1 MIDLYLAF
9 QGTVC
14 LRSYVLGG
22 FVDRVLVEVYDIEL
36 KEFGLGSRSSD
47 IDVQSTLHSLSLRRS
62 VGWV

>member
-22 FVDRVLVEVYDIEL
+22 FVDRVLVGVYDIEL
-36 KEFGLGSRSSD
+36 EGLALGPGQ
-47 IDVQSTLHSLSLRRS
+47 VTLMFSQHFTASP
-62 VGWV
+62 